1 MRTFTLLAILG
12 AAALSAPA
20 FAAPAAITPAA
31 ASAALVAVQTIPG
44 QHHALRQ
51 GDVDDVVGSYDLS
64 DGRTL
69 RVSYAQR
76 KLFAEVGGSKTEI
89 VPAGQRTFV
98 SSNADMKLVFDQLPF
113 ANNVA
118 LTHK

>member
-12 AAALSAPA
+12 ATALSAPA

-76 KLFAEVGGSKTEI
+76 KLFAEVGSSKTEI

-98 SSNADMKLVFDQLPF
+98 SRNEGMTLVFDQLPF
-113 ANNVA
+113 ANKVA
-118 LTHK
+118 LTQK